1 MSSLNE
7 QDALVRSLGGIMCAC
22 SPETNGKMSMPLGPA
37 GSCDRCGTLGPFFET
52 ALELAK
58 LNGRGMTGGSVRPY
72 RTVSLAETSRRGV
85 AAPVLLCD
93 GLLYEGGLHSIAGA
107 PDCGKTTLAL
117 FWAVKLLRE
126 GRTVV
131 FLDEEGGE
139 DIVVEKMQAL
149 GVSHEELEFMTYV
162 PFPGRS
168 WDDDDI
174 GELMSFSKEI
184 NPAMFLVDSSAAF
197 LARAGLDENSAPAVT
212 SWWSKVLTPIARD
225 LGAAVLVI
233 DHDTK
238 GTEVSRYAR
247 GSGAK
252 LAALDVQIKVTMVEP
267 FTREQEG
274 NLKVVIT
281 KDRRGWMHRNWD
293 VQVHTGEGVIDPE
306 FTRETVDSTSAKEIS
321 GAPGKRGIY
330 AVLDDIPKTYHQI
343 NELVHDHDGFY
354 LKRTTVS
361 QYLNEMLTE
370 GLVEKLDGRG
380 RENEWMRKLSKDPA
394 PAAGYAAPDVEHS
407 TADVEYPWEAP
418 F

>member
-7 QDALVRSLGGIMCAC
+7 QEELVRSLGGILCAC
-22 SPETNGKMSMPLGPA
+22 STEINGYMPMPLGPA

-58 LNGRGMTGGSVRPY
+58 LNGRGPITGGSVRPY

-85 AAPVLLCD
+85 PAPVLLCD

-126 GRTVV
+126 GKPVI

-139 DIVVEKMQAL
+139 DIVVEKMTAL
-149 GVSHEELEFMTYV
+149 GVSHDELEFMTYV

-184 NPAMFLVDSSAAF
+184 KPAMMLIDSSAAF

-212 SWWSKVLTPIARD
+212 NWWSRVLTPVARD
-225 LGAAVLVI
+225 IGAAVLVI

-238 GTEVSRYAR
+238 SSEASRYAR

-252 LAALDVQIKVTMVEP
+252 LAALDVQIKVEMVTP
-267 FTREQEG
+267 FTRQQDG
-274 NLKVVIT
+274 DLKVIIS
-281 KDRRGWMHRNWD
+281 KDRRGHLPRNWR
-293 VQVHTGEGVIDPE
+293 VNVGTGGGVIDPQFRQE
-306 FTRETVDSTSAKEIS
+306 EAEDAPSEVS
-321 GAPGKRGIY
+321 GSPSKRAVY
-330 AVLDDIPKTYHQI
+330 SVLDGVPKGYHEI
-343 NELVHDHDGFY
+343 NELVHDKDGFY

-361 QYLNEMLTE
+361 QALNALLAE
-370 GLVEKLDGRG
+370 GLAECIDGRG
-380 RENEWMRKLSKDPA
+380 RENLWMRKMSDTSP
-394 PAAGYAAPDVEHS
+394 GDVS
-407 TADVEYPWEAP
+407 PGDASDGWCP

>member
-7 QDALVRSLGGIMCAC
+7 QEEIVRSLGGILCAC
-22 SPETNGKMSMPLGPA
+22 SPESNGYLRSPLGPA

-85 AAPVLLCD
+85 PAPVLLCD

-174 GELMSFSKEI
+174 GELMSFCKEI

-238 GTEVSRYAR
+238 SSEASRYAR

-252 LAALDVQIKVTMVEP
+252 LAALDVQIKVEMVTP
-267 FTREQEG
+267 FTRQQDG
-274 NLKVVIT
+274 DLKVIIT
-281 KDRRGWMHRNWD
+281 KDRRGHLPRNWR
-293 VQVHTGEGVIDPE
+293 VMVGTGNSIIDPQFRQE
-306 FTRETVDSTSAKEIS
+306 EPEEAPAKVS
-321 GAPGKRGIY
+321 GAPNKRIVY
-330 AVLDDIPKTYHQI
+330 SVLDNIPKGYQEI
-343 NELVHDHDGFY
+343 NELLHDKTGFY
-354 LKRTTVS
+354 FKRSTVS
-361 QYLNEMLTE
+361 DHLNSLLAD
-370 GLVEKLDGRG
+370 GLAEYIDGRG
-380 RENEWMRKLSKDPA
+380 RENLWTKKMSSADVTLSVADIELPA
-394 PAAGYAAPDVEHS
+394 PGA
-407 TADVEYPWEAP
+407 EYPEPP